1 MYFQIVEFFQIV
13 NFTNNLR
20 LRLHVFLLLTFRN
33 NRGKFFIYFFG
44 PDAHIPIYCLPKTE
58 NSALCLWNPFLTF
71 LLTSAKMWWRHQ
83 NCDDAGVEITAGH
96 HCGGE
101 TFHSIFSLLGWKYSE
116 KASPPQWWPAVIS
129 TPVTSSKFCLYEIV
143 PIFPRSVL
151 SYFITWIA
159 LLNGQYGKWV
169 NLIGLESSYYKAILP
184 VKKRQLIFKVNKA
197 QCSVFLCKE
206 NTVKFSLLIQK
217 INHCLSFP
225 KIWIPWPCNKRDTD
239 CFVHLYEKYKA
250 FGSA

>member
-1 MYFQIVEFFQIV
+1 MQYEV
-13 NFTNNLR
+13 
-20 LRLHVFLLLTFRN
+20 
-33 NRGKFFIYFFG
+33 
-44 PDAHIPIYCLPKTE
+44 
-58 NSALCLWNPFLTF
+58 
-71 LLTSAKMWWRHQ
+71 
-83 NCDDAGVEITAGH
+83 
-96 HCGGE
+96 
-101 TFHSIFSLLGWKYSE
+101 SLLNFLHLSMHIRVKYYQMQS
-116 KASPPQWWPAVIS
+116 
-129 TPVTSSKFCLYEIV
+129 C
-143 PIFPRSVL
+143 IFPYTKAIRRPYTGICGTV
-151 SYFITWIA
+151 FGIITWIA
-159 LLNGQYGKWV
+159 LLNGQYGKWA